1 MSTGARVGGD
11 AVEAVDSAEASA
23 KLAVMYAQIDLLYE
37 EAAVG
42 NRVFRP
48 FNEDDSDEEPVRP
61 LFEN

>member
-1 MSTGARVGGD
+1 MSTGAGLGGVT
-11 AVEAVDSAEASA
+11 VEAADSAKAVA

-42 NRVFRP
+42 NRVFRQ
-48 FNEDDSDEEPVRP
+48 FYEDDSDEEPVRP